1 MAMHLDVGMLKET
14 YTRWNADKAPR
25 LAAALS
31 YSTIFAIAPLFIIII
46 AVVGQVL
53 GMSGQAHAHSQ
64 TEDQLVGAIQR
75 SAGSGAADMVRSMV
89 TATFNKPHQGFI
101 AGVIGWVTLA
111 LGASGL
117 FAALQDSLNTVW
129 HVEDQKRTIW
139 QTIRDKAASLGMLLV
154 IGFLLL
160 VTTVLSAV
168 LTFVATYVT
177 HLLPFPG
184 AGLLFA
190 LVNWVVNIGVIS
202 VLFALI
208 YKFLPDAKVEWRD
221 VWTGALA
228 TAVLFVV
235 GQQLIALY
243 LGKAGVGSA
252 YGAAGSLLVL
262 LLWIYYS
269 SMILLFGAEFTRVYA
284 EKHGSRVSQQA
295 ASDGDPKTRGATP
308 STTQGATVGPG
319 AKGDAGAGTA
329 QDEAAKDTSSANHTG
344 SVNDEGAAKD
354 AGAKDGTSVRGE
366 SEEPPKPRPAGRPLT

>member
-1 MAMHLDVGMLKET
+1 MAMHLDAGMLKET
-14 YTRWNADKAPR
+14 FTRWNADKAPR

-31 YSTIFAIAPLFIIII
+31 YSTIFAIAPLFIIVI

-53 GMSGQAHAHSQ
+53 GMTGQAHPHSQ
-64 TEDQLVGAIQR
+64 TENQMLGAIQR
-75 SAGSGAADMVRSMV
+75 SAGPGAADAVRGMV
-89 TATFNKPHQGFI
+89 TATFNKPHQGVI
-101 AGVIGWVTLA
+101 AQIVGWVTLA

-117 FAALQDSLNTVW
+117 FAALQDALNTVW

-139 QTIRDKAASLGMLLV
+139 QTVRDKAASLGMLLV

-160 VTTVLSAV
+160 VTTILSAA
-168 LTFVATYVT
+168 LAFVSTYVT

-184 AGLLFA
+184 AGFVFA
-190 LVNWVVNIGVIS
+190 LVNWVVNVGVIS
-202 VLFALI
+202 LLFALI

-221 VWTGALA
+221 VWTGAVA

-235 GQQLIALY
+235 GQQLIAFY

-284 EKHGSRVSQQA
+284 EKHGSRVSQRA
-295 ASDGDPKTRGATP
+295 ASDGDPKTRGATGA
-308 STTQGATVGPG
+308 TTEGATVGEG
-319 AKGDAGAGTA
+319 AKGTPTA
-329 QDEAAKDTSSANHTG
+329 ERA
-344 SVNDEGAAKD
+344 GAAKD
-354 AGAKDGTSVRGE
+354 APTVRGE
-366 SEEPPKPRPAGRPLT
+366 SDEPAKPRPAGRPLT